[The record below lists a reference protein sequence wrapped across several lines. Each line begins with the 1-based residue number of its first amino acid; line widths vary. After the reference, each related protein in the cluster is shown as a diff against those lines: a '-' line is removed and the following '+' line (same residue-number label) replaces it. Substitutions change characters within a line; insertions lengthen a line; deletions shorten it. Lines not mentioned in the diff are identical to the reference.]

1 MFTAISLAGRLSRG
15 RLSYPSSVCLS
26 STYNQE
32 EVDKFSAMAA
42 DWWNPHGVCKPLHS
56 MNRLRVPLIRDCL
69 VNSGLSDTQLAHTGT
84 PLQGLRILD
93 VGCGAGI
100 LSEALARIGAQVT
113 AIDACPENIEA
124 AKNHAKFDSSLEGN
138 LNYICTTVE
147 EHVETVSDEYDAVV
161 ASEVIEHVDNPQ
173 TFLSKCSEVLKADG
187 SFFLTTISRS
197 NRSWLLAIVGAEYV
211 MRLLPVGTH
220 DWAKFLT
227 PGELGEMLGCVG
239 CQARLLHGMLYTPVV
254 NKWCWVAD
262 TSVNYALH
270 AVKKQ
275 TKETSW
281 KGEKF

>member
-1 MFTAISLAGRLSRG
+1 
-15 RLSYPSSVCLS
+15 VCLGGTNRAS
-26 STYNQE
+26 STYNQD
-32 EVDKFSAMAA
+32 EVDKFSAMSG

-69 VNSGLSDTQLAHTGT
+69 VNSDLTNIQLAHSDT
-84 PLQGLRILD
+84 PLQGLKILD

-124 AKNHAKFDSSLEGN
+124 AKIHAKLDSSLEGN

-147 EHVETVSDEYDAVV
+147 EHVETVSEEYDAVV
-161 ASEVIEHVDNPQ
+161 ASEVVEHVDNPQ
-173 TFLSKCSEVLKADG
+173 TFVIKCSEVLKADG

-197 NRSWLLAIVGAEYV
+197 SRSWLLAIVGAEYV

-220 DWAKFLT
+220 DWAKFIT
-227 PGELGEMLGCVG
+227 PGELGELLDCAG
-239 CQARLLHGMLYTPVV
+239 CQTRLLHGMLYTPVV

-270 AVKKQ
+270 AVKKKTQ
-275 TKETSW
+275 EAS
-281 KGEKF
+281 